1 MKTFANG
8 RSILH
13 KGDNLTHTAAPPDVC
28 KTPSPAGPVPIP
40 YVNVAMDSSLA
51 SGTKKVKVEGKMAA
65 HEKANISTSM
75 GDEPGTAGGLISS
88 KFKGK
93 LTWATSSPTVKLEGK
108 GAVRFMD
115 VTQHNGNSFNS
126 AFIALGSPG
135 LAYADDFEG
144 QCEVCGKDPN
154 THRVLTKQ
162 DSIDICTAIIADLR
176 TRCQGLSNRVAK
188 EQGLLGGFM
197 VGVMVCKCGQSHAA
211 RSGSTGNGSAFDE
224 IAGQHADNVVPGP
237 PATATT
243 LALANPVGDRELE
256 RAAVMRR
263 RFEDLGRLSDGPG
276 RTPGYNT
283 PGTCAGPKLLAC
295 GHAPAEL
302 TEMFYNSPKKRDWSA
317 SYWVQRVDRHDAA
330 SGSPQWQQRMAM
342 NLDAR
347 RRILTYYEAGGDHT
361 GAPGVASCQT
371 CQELLYLATC
381 DVDDWSC

>member
-8 RSILH
+8 RSIIH

-75 GDEPGTAGGLISS
+75 GDEAGTAGGLVSS

-154 THRVLTKQ
+154 SHRVLTKQ
-162 DSIDICTAIIADLR
+162 DSIDICTSILDALIA
-176 TRCQGLSNRVAK
+176 RCDGLSNRVAK
-188 EQGLLGGFM
+188 EQGIFGSFM
-197 VGVMVCKCGQSHAA
+197 VGVMICKCGQSHAA
-211 RSGSTGNGSAFDE
+211 RSGSGANGPAFDE
-224 IAGQHADNVVPGP
+224 IAGQYADNVVPGS
-237 PATATT
+237 PATPASLT
-243 LALANPVGDRELE
+243 ASNSDSERYRKRARIIRQRFDELS
-256 RAAVMRR
+256 RV
-263 RFEDLGRLSDGPG
+263 SDGPG
-276 RTPGYNT
+276 RIPGYNT

-295 GHAPAEL
+295 GHAPAEM
-302 TEMFYNSPKKRDWSA
+302 TEMLYNSPKKKTWSA
-317 SYWVQRVDRHDAA
+317 NYWVQRVERHDAA
-330 SGSPQWQQRMAM
+330 SGSPQWQQQMAN

-347 RRILTYYEAGGDHT
+347 KRVSTYYEARGDGET
-361 GAPGVASCQT
+361 PGVASCQT